1 MLVGRERERERIR
14 GLVAAAR
21 VGESG
26 ALVLRGEAGIGKS
39 ALLEDAVAA
48 MSGMSILRAT
58 GSAAEAE
65 VPFGGLL
72 QVLRPALA
80 HLKAIPG
87 PQADA
92 LATALALREG
102 TGGTD
107 RFAIGAATLS
117 LLSRLAEDQPV
128 AVIVDDAHLLDR
140 PSAQALA
147 FAARRLLA
155 DPVVLLATALDDQ
168 PCALDEAGLCVLQ
181 VGGLSPAATGELAAA
196 HGRRLEGPLLD
207 RLRHATGGNPL
218 ALMDLLAGAHGPD
231 VVISTPHEAPVLV
244 PLTLA
249 RTFARRADGLSHA
262 ARTALLVAAAGGDDL
277 ALVSRACALMDVPV
291 SALSEAEALGLVRI
305 DARGLTF
312 RHNLV
317 RSALYAEA
325 GAGARRAVHRAL
337 AAALE
342 SPQQAHDHGR
352 RDEDGDRDGVDRRA
366 WHLGRA
372 ATGPDEAAAAALD
385 AAGVR
390 ARDRSAHAV
399 AAGAFERAARLSPD
413 EDTRIRRL
421 VDAADSAWQAGS
433 AERSQALVTEVS
445 MLQPPLA
452 LQVSVAFLHGTVAA
466 RTGSVETARDVLMSA
481 GAGCRLEDPDAAILL
496 FADAILTC
504 FFLADTATILDAAR
518 QIDQLLGR
526 AASERSR
533 WVGEMAAGVA
543 AVLTGRGG
551 ARRLREA
558 LLQIQPGT
566 PLRNDPRVGPWLVSG
581 PLFLRESG
589 TGRDLIDSVVAD
601 LRRRGAVADLPYLLF
616 HQARD
621 QATTDRWEVAEAT
634 YTEGIS
640 LARETGHSTD
650 LAACLAGL
658 SWLHARQGR
667 DTTCRAHAE
676 ESLRISGA
684 HHISLFRVWS
694 FSALGELDL
703 GLGRPEAAIARLQ
716 RLEALL
722 EELGLDDVD
731 LSPAPEL
738 VEALVHVGL
747 FDEAAARAQVYAAR
761 AAAKG
766 QPWSLARAGRTLGLT
781 ADPTAMEEH
790 FAGAMEH
797 HGRTLDSFEVA
808 RTQLAHGSRLR
819 RARRRVDAREPL
831 RSCLASFERL
841 GAVPWA
847 DRAAVELRAT
857 GETARRRGAS
867 VLRDLTP
874 QELQIA
880 RLLGSGRTTKEAA
893 AGLFLS
899 PKTVEYHLRHV
910 YIKLGVRSRA
920 ELATH
925 LLAHPDP

>member
-26 ALVLRGEAGIGKS
+26 ALVLRGESGIGKS
-39 ALLEDAVAA
+39 ALLEDAVEV
-48 MSGMSILRAT
+48 MSGMSIVRAT
-58 GSAAEAE
+58 GSAAESE

-72 QVLRPALA
+72 QVLRPALV
-80 HLKAIPG
+80 HLGTIPG

-92 LATALALREG
+92 LASALALRAG
-102 TGGTD
+102 SGGTD

-128 AVIVDDAHLLDR
+128 AVLVDDAHLLDR

-155 DPVVLLATALDDQ
+155 DPVVLLATALDGQ
-168 PCALDEAGLCVLQ
+168 PCALDEAGLSVLQ
-181 VGGLSPAATGELAAA
+181 VGGLSPAETGELAAA

-207 RLRHATGGNPL
+207 RLCQATGGNPL
-218 ALMDLLAGAHGPD
+218 ALMDVLGEAHGVD
-231 VVISTPHEAPVLV
+231 VVVAAPRGAPVLV

-317 RSALYAEA
+317 RSGLYAEA

-342 SPQQAHDHGR
+342 GPRPPHGHGH
-352 RDEDGDRDGVDRRA
+352 RDDDGVDRRA
-366 WHLGRA
+366 WHLGQA
-372 ATGPDEAAAAALD
+372 ATGPDEGAAAALD

-413 EDTRIRRL
+413 DDVRVRRL

-445 MLQPPLA
+445 MLQPPFA

-466 RTGSVETARDVLMSA
+466 RTGSVETARDVLMAA

-581 PLFLRESG
+581 PLFLRESS

-621 QATTDRWEVAEAT
+621 QATTDRWAVAEAT

-667 DTTCRAHAE
+667 DTTCRANAE

-738 VEALVHVGL
+738 VEALVHVGR
-747 FDEAAARAQVYAAR
+747 FDEAAARAQVHAAR

-766 QPWSLARAGRTLGLT
+766 QPWSLARADRTLGLT
-781 ADPTAMEEH
+781 VDPTAMEEH
-790 FAGAMEH
+790 FARATEH

-880 RLLGSGRTTKEAA
+880 RLLGAGRTTKEAA

-910 YIKLGVRSRA
+910 YIKLGVQSRA